1 MLKKKIDST
10 SPILDT
16 TQIHKPAHIN
26 NNHNQLTQF
35 ILIIP
40 TYSIT
45 NPKVNSTLRITIQQ
59 IIQ

>member
-1 MLKKKIDST
+1 MEKIK
-10 SPILDT
+10 
-16 TQIHKPAHIN
+16 HKACN
-26 NNHNQLTQF
+26 NREKL
-35 ILIIP
+35 IIIP

>member
-1 MLKKKIDST
+1 
-10 SPILDT
+10 
-16 TQIHKPAHIN
+16 
-26 NNHNQLTQF
+26 LTQSV
-35 ILIIP
+35 LIIP